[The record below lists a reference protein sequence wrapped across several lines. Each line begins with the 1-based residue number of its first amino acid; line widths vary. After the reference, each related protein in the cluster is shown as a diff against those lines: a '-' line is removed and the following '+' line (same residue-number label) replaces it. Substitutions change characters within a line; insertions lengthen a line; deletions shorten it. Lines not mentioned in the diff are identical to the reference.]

1 MKTLN
6 KHNQHELNI
15 NIDSLPEWANYIA
28 MDRNGEWFA
37 YEKKPVL
44 RRHLN
49 DWWNPERGK
58 VRLIKVSY
66 KYEDWEE
73 SLLKIDKNSK
83 KHKWYNEIIAFSE
96 GKEIEVRCNHEGAPW
111 FLPATTPQFCNP
123 KYEFRVKTKPKYKRD
138 HFRSR
143 ITFNEAF

>member
-6 KHNQHELNI
+6 ELNI
-15 NIDSLPEWANYIA
+15 NIESLPEWANYIA

-83 KHKWYNEIIAFSE
+83 KHKWYNEIIAFAE

-123 KYEFRVKTKPKYKRD
+123 KYEFRVKTKPKYIP
-138 HFRSR
+138 F
-143 ITFNEAF
+143 TF